1 MTAIGA
7 ENALRWRLIVFDCD
21 GTLVDSQHG
30 IVEGMRAAFSAL
42 GCEPPTAESVRR
54 VVGLNLD
61 EAIAQLLGPES
72 RSRII
77 VESIADH
84 YRQAFS
90 ANGAAAHRQAPLFP
104 GARETLKALDE
115 RRLAL
120 GIATGKGR
128 RGLQATLESH
138 GLEGLFVT
146 LQTADVAAGKPSP
159 EMLHRAMAEVGAEP
173 AETLLVGDTVFD
185 MQMAANAAVGA
196 IGVSWG
202 YHEPADLAAS
212 GALRILDS
220 FAELVPALTDLGS

>member
-1 MTAIGA
+1 MTANRA
-7 ENALRWRLIVFDCD
+7 DDFRWRLIVFDCD

-30 IVEGMRAAFSAL
+30 IVEGMRTAFTAL
-42 GCEPPTAESVRR
+42 GCEPPSAEDVRS
-54 VVGLNLD
+54 VVGLNLE
-61 EAIAQLLGPES
+61 EAISQLLEPDN

-77 VESIADH
+77 VESIADQ
-84 YRQAFS
+84 YRRAFS

-104 GARETLKALDE
+104 GVREVLQQLDQ
-115 RRLAL
+115 RRVPL

-138 GLEGLFVT
+138 GLERYFVT

-159 EMLHRAMAEVGAEP
+159 EMLHRAMADVGAEP
-173 AETLLVGDTVFD
+173 EETILIGDTVFD

-202 YHEPADLAAS
+202 YHAVQDLTAS
-212 GALRILDS
+212 GALCIVDS
-220 FAELVPALTDLGS
+220 FAELMPVLIDLGSR